1 MATTN
6 PQLRRKLY
14 FDVGFTITRQIFLC
28 TQFRSGVTIAERF
41 NGAMQAAM
49 ALTASSPPASKARN
63 EITAVFVPA
72 GTTNASLQ
80 TSLTVAGSP
89 FWVDFIGPTI
99 GNGTGGI
106 TRLPFLTVGS
116 TLFQKAG
123 QSAVFGT
130 AGGQRHFAVRIRRS
144 GTTTTTVRGTLYV
157 ARQHSLEV

>member
-1 MATTN
+1 MASTN

-14 FDVGFTITRQIFLC
+14 FDANFTGTRQIFLC

-41 NGAMQAAM
+41 NGAMQAVA

-63 EITAVFVPA
+63 EVSAWFVPA
-72 GTTNASLQ
+72 GLTNAALA
-80 TSLTVAGSP
+80 TSLTSVSSP
-89 FWVDFIGPTI
+89 IWLDFIGPTI

-106 TRLPFLTVGS
+106 ARLIYQTVGA

-130 AGGQRHFAVRIRRS
+130 AGAQRHFAVRIRRTGT
-144 GTTTTTVRGTLYV
+144 GTTTIRGVLYV
-157 ARQHSLEV
+157 ARQHS